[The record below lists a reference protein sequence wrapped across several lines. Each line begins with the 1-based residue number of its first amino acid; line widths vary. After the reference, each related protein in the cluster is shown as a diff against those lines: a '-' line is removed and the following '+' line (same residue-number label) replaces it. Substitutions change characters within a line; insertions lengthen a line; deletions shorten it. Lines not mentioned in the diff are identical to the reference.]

1 MYVYGMKLIVKVL
14 FFFTFKHSILQV
26 FLHHLWSKR
35 FSFPMV
41 TLLKMHQLT
50 CHGSI
55 SRLYPVL
62 WYTLVSP
69 HRSILAAERQVL
81 KVLQLFS
88 LLQGCPTPHLHRLTA
103 IPAIL
108 FFFHLRTWKAES
120 RIFIEIIHVLH
131 FTLKST
137 AEEIEAHS
145 TWTVVLVE
153 GLGLLKESQQYFLM
167 DRWVVED
174 HEKALR
180 LSEK

>member
-1 MYVYGMKLIVKVL
+1 MFANSRVKKISPTPLSRSFTVFVSRLVYSLLWSNVCIWDEADGKGS
-14 FFFTFKHSILQV
+14 FFLTFKHSILQV

-50 CHGSI
+50 RHGSI

-69 HRSILAAERQVL
+69 HRSILAAKRQVL

-103 IPAIL
+103 IPAIFWEPEKL
-108 FFFHLRTWKAES
+108 N
-120 RIFIEIIHVLH
+120 
-131 FTLKST
+131 LK
-137 AEEIEAHS
+137 
-145 TWTVVLVE
+145 
-153 GLGLLKESQQYFLM
+153 FL
-167 DRWVVED
+167 
-174 HEKALR
+174 
-180 LSEK
+180 